1 MSKDII
7 NRVEKSSLISIDLED
22 YCLSGKR
29 HQIDLKNWLADE
41 LYLKEKEFRIAVKD
55 HDWKKYKDCFVAIN
69 CSSKAIIPP
78 WAYMLIS
85 AELTTHANKAV
96 IGSLIDLERKIF
108 EDEIQKIDLN
118 KYKNK
123 SVIIKGCSNNKVP
136 MSIYYNLSSRLLPV
150 VKSIMYGEACSSVPV
165 FKKKG

>member
-29 HQIDLKNWLADE
+29 YQIDLKNWLADE
-41 LYLKEKEFRIAVKD
+41 LYLKEKEFRIAVKN

-69 CSSKAIIPP
+69 CSSKAIIAP

-85 AELTTHANKAV
+85 AELTTHAKKAV

-108 EDEIQKIDLN
+108 EDEIQKIDPN

>member
-1 MSKDII
+1 
-7 NRVEKSSLISIDLED
+7 
-22 YCLSGKR
+22 
-29 HQIDLKNWLADE
+29 
-41 LYLKEKEFRIAVKD
+41 
-55 HDWKKYKDCFVAIN
+55 
-69 CSSKAIIPP
+69 
-78 WAYMLIS
+78 MLIS

-108 EDEIQKIDLN
+108 EDEIQKIDLTQ
-118 KYKNK
+118 YKNK